1 MCSRTSQVDV
11 GAMLN
16 DEKALKEALA
26 LAAGGRF
33 EFLQPTQPV
42 EATAG
47 PFVLRVAEGMRD
59 K

>member
-1 MCSRTSQVDV
+1 
-11 GAMLN
+11 MLN